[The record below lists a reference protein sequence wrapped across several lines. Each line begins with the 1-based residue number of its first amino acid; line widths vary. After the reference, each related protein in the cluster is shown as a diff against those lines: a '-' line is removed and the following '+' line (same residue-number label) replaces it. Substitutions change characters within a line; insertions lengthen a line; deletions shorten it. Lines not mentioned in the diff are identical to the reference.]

1 MTGWLWLVT
10 PGAQVSQE
18 EKIGNDDK
26 EEEELVTA
34 GAQVSQ
40 EETES
45 GGGARL
51 RQPLS
56 LPLHLFSF

>member
-1 MTGWLWLVT
+1 M
-10 PGAQVSQE
+10 SQE

-45 GGGARL
+45 EGGARL

-56 LPLHLFSF
+56 LPLHLFCF